1 MGEVAWLPTRA
12 MRQMIESVNDAIV
25 VTKADCLDRPGPEI
39 VYVNPA
45 FCAISG
51 YDLDEVI
58 GRSPRILQGPGTDP
72 RALGRIRAA
81 LGAWR
86 SCREEVLNYT
96 KTGVPY
102 WLDIHIVPLRSND
115 GTVEYFAAIERDV
128 TEQRNNTE
136 RLMRL
141 AHEDVLTGVGN
152 RSALADKMQSL
163 CASGHRP
170 LHRPHVL
177 LIDLD
182 GFKGINDTLG
192 HPAGDEILRQ
202 FAAHAMAHLRRDDFI
217 SRLGGDE
224 FVLLL
229 QGYSAQE
236 AVDLGERL
244 VATLHAMPAAG
255 ASRIG
260 ASIGVTAVDWNEGLD
275 TVYARADSAL
285 YAAKAAGKGVVRECP
300 LVAPEDVRSV
310 A

>member
-1 MGEVAWLPTRA
+1 MVEAAWLPTEVL
-12 MRQMIESVNDAIV
+12 RQMMESVSDAIV
-25 VTKADCLDRPGPEI
+25 VTKANHLDRPGPEI
-39 VYVNPA
+39 VYINPA
-45 FCAISG
+45 FCSMSG

-58 GRSPRILQGPGTDP
+58 GRSPRILQGPGTDR

-81 LGAWR
+81 LDAGR

-96 KTGVPY
+96 KNGAPY
-102 WLDIHIVPLRSND
+102 WLDIRIVPLRSND

-136 RLMRL
+136 RLQRL
-141 AHEDVLTGVGN
+141 AHEDILTGVGN
-152 RSALADKMQSL
+152 RLALADKLRSL
-163 CASGHRP
+163 CASGHQP
-170 LHRPHVL
+170 LHRPYFL

-182 GFKGINDTLG
+182 GFKAINDTLG

-217 SRLGGDE
+217 ARLGGDE

-229 QGYSAQE
+229 QGYSAPE
-236 AVDLGERL
+236 ALDLGKRL

-255 ASRIG
+255 ATRIG
-260 ASIGVTAVDWNEGLD
+260 ASIGVTAVGWNEALESI
-275 TVYARADSAL
+275 YARADAAL
-285 YAAKAAGKGVVRECP
+285 YAAKAAGKGVVRGCP
-300 LVAPEDVRSV
+300 LMSPEVARV

>member
-1 MGEVAWLPTRA
+1 MVDAAWLPTRA
-12 MRQMIESVNDAIV
+12 MRQMIETVNDAIV
-25 VTKADCLDRPGPEI
+25 VTKAEDLGRPGPEI
-39 VYVNPA
+39 IYVNPA

-81 LGAWR
+81 LTAGR

-96 KTGVPY
+96 KTGAPY
-102 WLDIHIVPLRSND
+102 WLDIHIVPLRGD
-115 GTVEYFAAIERDV
+115 GGTVEYFAAIERDV
-128 TEQRNNTE
+128 TEQRGNTE

-152 RSALADKMQSL
+152 RSALTDKVRSL
-163 CASGHRP
+163 CANGHQP
-170 LHRPHVL
+170 LHRPYFL

-202 FAAHAMAHLRRDDFI
+202 FAAHAIAHLRRDDFI
-217 SRLGGDE
+217 ARLGGDE

-229 QGYSAQE
+229 QGYSAPE
-236 AVDLGERL
+236 ALDLGERL

-255 ASRIG
+255 AGRIG
-260 ASIGVTAVDWNEGLD
+260 ASIGVTAIDWNEGMD

-285 YAAKAAGKGVVRECP
+285 YAAKAAGKGVVRECS
-300 LVAPEDVRSV
+300 LVAPVTARE